1 MNVKVAPMNKTS
13 LLRSVM
19 AGLSIG
25 LFATTCPA
33 QTATTDDTL
42 YQAFGG
48 QRGLTV
54 LVNDFV
60 ARLLKDERMAPF
72 FKDADLKNLRSKL
85 VTQFCQVAGGPCR
98 LEKPDMKKPHAGQ
111 DIRMADFNAVVEVLQ
126 QTMDAQGIAFG
137 TQNQLL
143 ALLAPMHRAIV
154 NVP

>member
-1 MNVKVAPMNKTS
+1 MNMKDAPMNITS
-13 LLRSVM
+13 LLRAAM

-25 LFATTCPA
+25 LFTATCAA
-33 QTATTDDTL
+33 QTTSADDAL

-54 LVNDFV
+54 LVDDFV

-72 FKDADLKNLRSKL
+72 FKEADLKNLRSKL

-126 QTMDAQGIAFG
+126 QAMDAQGIAFG